1 MTVRFI
7 HRPILS
13 VVISVFIMLLGV
25 LALTQLPMTLFPSI
39 APPEVNVTV
48 EFTGANA
55 ETVTK
60 AAIVPLERA
69 INGVPG
75 MKYMSSDA
83 GNDGVGVVQ
92 IIFEIGTD
100 PDIAAVNVQNRVAAV

>member
-1 MTVRFI
+1 MRSTFTR
-7 HRPILS
+7 RPVLAM
-13 VVISVFIMLLGV
+13 VISIVITLLGLIAAV
-25 LALTQLPMTLFPSI
+25 RLPMTLFPSV

-48 EFTGANA
+48 EYTGANA

-75 MKYMSSDA
+75 MK
-83 GNDGVGVVQ
+83 
-92 IIFEIGTD
+92 
-100 PDIAAVNVQNRVAAV
+100 